1 MQRFYLDICLR
12 LCETYFDSNIFSNA
26 ACGPCYSMTLAVYL
40 NKKIRYAA
48 SVIYYDHNCF
58 ITWVTVVFI
67 FVSWFKFFLSKRS
80 VFHKTFHTVKWLKIL
95 ALLLLCGNLRTKF
108 GHSLQIHNLRI
119 KMFYGRG
126 LCKDHFCSCSTILHH
141 FWIFV
146 VHVFL
151 SKAFIVVC
159 GQQCDQIK
167 IAKCL

>member
-26 ACGPCYSMTLAVYL
+26 ACGPCYKPISMTLTVYL

-48 SVIYYDHNCF
+48 SVVYYDHNCF

-126 LCKDHFCSCSTILHH
+126 QLGSLLFVQHNFAPFLDLCCSC
-141 FWIFV
+141 FFV
-146 VHVFL
+146 
-151 SKAFIVVC
+151 
-159 GQQCDQIK
+159 
-167 IAKCL
+167 